1 MTGDSARDRGSA
13 ATEYLSMIGLFLFV
27 LMVCFEVY
35 AAFAAVE
42 KIEDAA
48 RTGARVGSMR
58 SVAEGQA
65 AAERVMPAW
74 LNDHDVRVSRDGD
87 AVVCEIDATVPVLAK
102 GVPIEFSIT
111 RKVQIPVGG

>member
-1 MTGDSARDRGSA
+1 MTADRDRGSA

-35 AAFAAVE
+35 AGFTAVE

-48 RTGARVGSMR
+48 RTGARVGSMQDVGAGR
-58 SVAEGQA
+58 A
-65 AAERVMPAW
+65 AAENVMPAW
-74 LNDHDVRVSRDGD
+74 LNEQSVQVFRDGD
-87 AVVCEIDATVPVLAK
+87 AVVCVIRAKVPMLAK
-102 GVPIEFSIT
+102 GVPLDFTIT